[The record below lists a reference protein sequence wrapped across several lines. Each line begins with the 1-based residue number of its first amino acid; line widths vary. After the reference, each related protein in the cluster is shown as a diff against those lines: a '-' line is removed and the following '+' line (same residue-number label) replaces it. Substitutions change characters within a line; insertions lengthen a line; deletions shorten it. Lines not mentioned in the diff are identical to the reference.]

1 MAMMFGRFEI
11 LSELSRSEAS
21 VVFKATDTETNQ
33 TVALK
38 TLQLEAL
45 GERASGFVDALI
57 AEGESTRELA
67 SQNIAVLYGAGEIE
81 DQFCAAMEYVQG
93 NSVATM
99 LTRKEGFSI
108 WDLLDITRQVCAGLE
123 YAASFGVAH
132 QSLEPAKVMVQW
144 DGLVKILG
152 YGISSMSLVG
162 AETGAG
168 LGKLL
173 PYCSPEQVRGEAIDL
188 RSNLFTWGAIL
199 YEMMTDRPAF
209 SAEDP
214 VVLVNQISNEMPPSP
229 VSLNPKIHPGVSA
242 LIMKSLAKNPE
253 ERYQAVRELVA
264 DLEKCKESGSKQAA
278 GTRKPAAGTKAVI
291 SPAERA
297 AAASR
302 FVSAAP
308 KAAEPEAPAFVVPSA
323 PPQRKVTQPAS
334 EPIPETKVA
343 AAAAGMGAGMASGSS
358 GIESYTRLIEPAET
372 TVESRKGE
380 VLSAAA
386 AETETEIQP
395 RMAPVD
401 PMVSAPAPATGNSR
415 SFSDMDELP
424 PMKEPVFTPPPPP
437 AFPEALEPSP
447 LAQFRRTEEKPKI
460 QPREVAEKAI
470 QEIKA
475 VPPRLMIYS
484 ILGAV
489 VLILVVTVALFFHV
503 RSEDDD
509 STAAPRPTAAVK
521 PQPPAPDQSVAP
533 QIIPAPDSV
542 QDAQPEVTVR
552 QIEKRGANTTKRK
565 PAPVVVAAI
574 PGQVQIDST
583 PQGAQIQIDGRSDPS
598 WLTPFNL
605 TGLSPGQHSVSVS
618 KAGYSPETRA
628 VDVTSASK
636 SFVTVHMSPVNALLV
651 LNSTPSGAAVLLDG
665 KETGKTT
672 PAQFAVEKG
681 SHTVVLRKSG
691 YLDESTSADL
701 GPGQNFQFAPALRAL
716 GNVDDIKSVGKLK
729 KFFGGNGGD
738 SVAGM
743 GTVSIR
749 TQPKGAQIAI
759 NRRLLD
765 KQSPAEFMVGP
776 GHYEVDI
783 TLTGFKQIHKVISV
797 EKGGKVAIDEILERE

>member
-1 MAMMFGRFEI
+1 
-11 LSELSRSEAS
+11 
-21 VVFKATDTETNQ
+21 
-33 TVALK
+33 
-38 TLQLEAL
+38 
-45 GERASGFVDALI
+45 
-57 AEGESTRELA
+57 
-67 SQNIAVLYGAGEIE
+67 
-81 DQFCAAMEYVQG
+81 
-93 NSVATM
+93 
-99 LTRKEGFSI
+99 
-108 WDLLDITRQVCAGLE
+108 
-123 YAASFGVAH
+123 
-132 QSLEPAKVMVQW
+132 
-144 DGLVKILG
+144 
-152 YGISSMSLVG
+152 VG

-214 VVLVNQISNEMPPSP
+214 IALVNQISNEMPPSP
-229 VSLNPKIHPGVSA
+229 ASLNPKIHPGVSA

-253 ERYQAVRELVA
+253 ERYQAARELVA
-264 DLEKCKESGSKQAA
+264 DLEKCKEGGSKQAS
-278 GTRKPAAGTKAVI
+278 GGKKPAATTKAVV
-291 SPAERA
+291 SAAERA

-308 KAAEPEAPAFVVPSA
+308 KSAEPEAPDFVAPSA
-323 PPQRKVTQPAS
+323 PPQRKVTPPAS
-334 EPIPETKVA
+334 EPTPRTK

-358 GIESYTRLIEPAET
+358 GIESYARFIEEPLETPA
-372 TVESRKGE
+372 ESRKGP

-386 AETETEIQP
+386 VEPETEIQP
-395 RMAPVD
+395 LMAPVD
-401 PMVSAPAPATGNSR
+401 PIMSASAPAAASGR
-415 SFSDMDELP
+415 SFSDIDELP
-424 PMKEPVFTPPPPP
+424 PMKEPVYVPPPPP
-437 AFPEALEPSP
+437 PSITEAPEPSP
-447 LAQFRRTEEKPKI
+447 LAQLRHKEEKPKI

-470 QEIKA
+470 KEIST
-475 VPPRLMIYS
+475 VPPRLMIYT

-489 VLILVVTVALFFHV
+489 VLILIVTVALFFHV
-503 RSEDDD
+503 RSEDDN

-521 PQPPAPDQSVAP
+521 EQPVPPAQPAP
-533 QIIPAPDSV
+533 QAVPAPDSV

-552 QIEKRGANTTKRK
+552 QIEKRAPNAGRRRA
-565 PAPVVVAAI
+565 PAPVVAAAI

-583 PQGAQIQIDGRSDPS
+583 PQGAQIQIDGRTDPS

-618 KAGYSPETRA
+618 KPGYSPETRA

-636 SFVTVHMSPVNALLV
+636 SFVVLHMSPVNALLV

-681 SHTVVLRKSG
+681 SHTVLLRKQG

-729 KFFGGNGGD
+729 KFFGGNGD

-783 TLTGFKQIHKVISV
+783 TLTGFKQIHKVIGV
-797 EKGGKVAIDEILERE
+797 EKGGKVAIDEILERQ